1 MKTFLKTLNY
11 FPAIFFV
18 AAVLLVSF
26 SSPVALAQ
34 GGGSSM
40 GLDVVDGYSP
50 PARDLPS
57 TILIIVNYVLVIV
70 GVVALAYLIYGGFLY
85 ITSHGDTSQV
95 DSAKNT
101 IVYAVIGIIVIGVA
115 AAVVNFV
122 VGAVTNS

>member
-18 AAVLLVSF
+18 VAVLLVSF
-26 SSPVALAQ
+26 GSPVALAQ
-34 GGGSSM
+34 GGGSM

-50 PARDLPS
+50 PARDLPG

-85 ITSHGDTSQV
+85 ITSHGDSQQV